1 MFGVAGFQ
9 VRLLRQLQCLD
20 RGGWPAVVGLELD
33 GEFAAAEVDVAA
45 AGRPPLVE
53 SGVDADDL
61 ADRPLARV
69 GAGPFGE
76 PHPQCIVEVAFE
88 GGVVGLRRRHLRRRC
103 QLLCVS
109 AWE

>member
-9 VRLLRQLQCLD
+9 VRLLRQLQCFD

-69 GAGPFGE
+69 GAGRSVNRTP
-76 PHPQCIVEVAFE
+76 
-88 GGVVGLRRRHLRRRC
+88 
-103 QLLCVS
+103 S
-109 AWE
+109 ALWRWRSRAVL